1 MFDETFENLTLFW
14 LFNLI
19 YFEKGTNDF
28 FAFLRLIKDIFE
40 KFKDIILILKCVKI
54 TKNEN
59 LPLFPLKNIEF
70 WAHLY

>member
-19 YFEKGTNDF
+19 YVEKGTNDF

-40 KFKDIILILKCVKI
+40 KFKDIRFILKCVKM
-54 TKNEN
+54 TKNVN
-59 LPLFPLKNIEF
+59 LPLFPLKYIELL
-70 WAHLY
+70 AHLY